1 MAGLVRYPGGTKN
14 KGNKNKSGKFY
25 CRIYISA
32 NGKPGRSKLI
42 PLKTEDPKIAAIRL
56 EMIEKVEASLKAGVE
71 YKFPWLSGRPT
82 ELVQMTVR
90 QAADDYLM
98 ARALDGIRSKT
109 LEVYSLAIQ
118 HFIKVVGM
126 RTPIDS
132 INSNTIDRF
141 KKAFLDLHSTTTLNM
156 NLRALKTFLTWAKE
170 KGLLPAVPVI
180 KQIRQGRSLPKYIS
194 DPEFELIQ
202 EKAAPFLADV
212 YWFYRETG
220 CRLRE
225 PFKAELKG
233 MHLLVASEN
242 AKAGEERQIPLN
254 PDLVRI
260 FEQIVISTHRPEY
273 YSKCLKKVLRKLKI
287 KSHRFHDLRH
297 TFGVRTW
304 LQTGD
309 IMLVSN
315 LMGHR
320 NLETTMIYTKFLAS
334 RLAEDFPKLTAYLCE
349 YSKGRAAR
357 LGLKI
362 NKD

>member
-1 MAGLVRYPGGTKN
+1 VAGLVRYPGGTKN

-32 NGKPGRSKLI
+32 NGQPGRSKLI

-56 EMIEKVEASLKAGVE
+56 EMIEKVEPSLKAGVE
-71 YKFPWLSGRPT
+71 YEFPWLSGKPT

-90 QAADDYLM
+90 QAADDYLK
-98 ARALDGIRSKT
+98 ARELDGIRSKT
-109 LEVYSLAIQ
+109 LEIYSLALLHLIS
-118 HFIKVVGM
+118 VVGA

-132 INSNTIDRF
+132 ISGDTIDRF
-141 KKAFLDLHSTTTLNM
+141 KKAFLDSHSTTTLNI
-156 NLRALKTFLTWAKE
+156 NLRSIKTFLTWAKE
-170 KGLLPAVPVI
+170 KGLVPEVPVI

-194 DPEFELIQ
+194 DAEFELIQ

-212 YWFYRETG
+212 FWFYRETG

-225 PFKAELKG
+225 PFNADCKG
-233 MHLLVASEN
+233 MHLLVSSEN
-242 AKAGEERQIPLN
+242 SKANEERQIPLN

-260 FEQIVISTHRPEY
+260 YELLIDAGHRPEY
-273 YSKCLKKVLRKLKI
+273 YTKAFRKILKGLKI
-287 KSHRFHDLRH
+287 KGHRFHDLRH
-297 TFGVRTW
+297 TFGVRCW

-320 NLETTMIYTKFLAS
+320 NLETTMIYTKFLPS
-334 RLAEDFPKLTAYLCE
+334 RLAEDFPDLTAYLSE
-349 YSKGRAAR
+349 HSKGRATR
-357 LGLKI
+357 LGI
-362 NKD
+362 GR